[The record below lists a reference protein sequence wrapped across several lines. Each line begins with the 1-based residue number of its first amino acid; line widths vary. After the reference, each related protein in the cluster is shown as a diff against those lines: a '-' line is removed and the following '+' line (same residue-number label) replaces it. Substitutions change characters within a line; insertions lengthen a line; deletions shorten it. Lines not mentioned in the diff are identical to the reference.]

1 MFYEPMLLETRPVA
15 FDSSAHI
22 FEPKIDGHRLQ
33 LHLSGGQVRLFTRH
47 KNDCTRQYPELWNV
61 PTEAEELVLDG
72 EVASVDPETGIFDF
86 ERVMERF
93 QFKKADRIRGA
104 AERRPV
110 NFVVFDILRL
120 NGQDLRGLPLMDR
133 KRILTDVLR
142 PNEYVTL
149 ISFVD
154 GRGRDL
160 FEAISARKW
169 EGIVGKVK
177 ASSYVGRRSPDW
189 LKIIRWEYH
198 DVFIAGYRKSELG
211 WLAYVQEEGR
221 LRPAGIVELG
231 VTTAAARAFYG
242 VSKQLVV
249 GEKGDFV
256 YLEPKIQ
263 ARVKTR
269 NWTKAGM
276 LRTPAFV
283 EFIL

>member
-1 MFYEPMLLETRPVA
+1 MFLEPMLLEMRAEA
-15 FDSSAHI
+15 FDSAEHV
-22 FEPKIDGHRLQ
+22 FEPKIDGHRLL

-47 KNDCTRQYPELWNV
+47 RNDCTRQYPELWNV
-61 PTEAEELVLDG
+61 PTDAEELILDG
-72 EVASVDPETGIFDF
+72 EVASVDPAIGIFDF

-93 QFKKADRIRGA
+93 QLKKGDRIRRA

-120 NGQDLRGLPLMDR
+120 NGRDLRGLTLMER
-133 KRILTDVLR
+133 KRILAEVLR
-142 PNEYVTL
+142 TNEYFTL

-169 EGIVGKVK
+169 EGIVGKAK
-177 ASSYVGRRSPDW
+177 GSSYVGRRSPDW

-211 WLAYVQEEGR
+211 WLVHVHEEGR

-231 VTTAAARAFYG
+231 VTPAAARAFYG
-242 VSKQLVV
+242 VSKQLVA
-249 GEKGDFV
+249 GENGDFV
-256 YLEPKIQ
+256 YLEPRIR

>member
-1 MFYEPMLLETRPVA
+1 MFYEPMLLETRAEA
-15 FDSSAHI
+15 FDSAAHI
-22 FEPKIDGHRLQ
+22 YEPKIDGHRLQ

-93 QFKKADRIRGA
+93 QLKKADRIHGA

-110 NFVVFDILRL
+110 NFVVFDILQL

-133 KRILTDVLR
+133 KRILADVLR
-142 PNEYVTL
+142 PNEYFTL

-177 ASSYVGRRSPDW
+177 GSSYVGRRSPDW

-211 WLAYVQEEGR
+211 WLVYVQEEGR

-231 VTTAAARAFYG
+231 VTIAAARAFYG

-276 LRTPAFV
+276 LRQPAFV